1 MYKKWVFRVKIIIF
15 ALFSESVESLYIQ
28 TSLFIWQV
36 LLSTLT
42 CCMSLI
48 TGSVPLMQPDVSV
61 LIKDTQWGHH
71 IHQTSALGFKPNSRI
86 LNIKPQHSTF
96 CCINSHKHD
105 SVSSSFGVFSSLFKG
120 FNQLTRLKIVS
131 TMSRLETSPASRSP
145 ASTANFMR
153 IPLMGIPTALSPALA
168 MTESGER
175 GTGETPVWPYRRI
188 KSMGKYTEY
197 IALVKLPAVKN
208 WSWSP
213 FTASV
218 SFSFTRSRREV
229 SVDVT
234 TPD

>member
-1 MYKKWVFRVKIIIF
+1 
-15 ALFSESVESLYIQ
+15 
-28 TSLFIWQV
+28 
-36 LLSTLT
+36 
-42 CCMSLI
+42 MSL
-48 TGSVPLMQPDVSV
+48 SYNRFSPLDATWRYSI

-71 IHQTSALGFKPNSRI
+71 LHQTWALLGFKPNSRI

-96 CCINSHKHD
+96 CHKHD
-105 SVSSSFGVFSSLFKG
+105 SVSSSFGVLSSLFKG

-175 GTGETPVWPYRRI
+175 GTSETPVWPYRRI

-197 IALVKLPAVKN
+197 IALVKLTAVKN

-213 FTASV
+213 FTASL
-218 SFSFTRSRREV
+218 SFSFSRSRREV